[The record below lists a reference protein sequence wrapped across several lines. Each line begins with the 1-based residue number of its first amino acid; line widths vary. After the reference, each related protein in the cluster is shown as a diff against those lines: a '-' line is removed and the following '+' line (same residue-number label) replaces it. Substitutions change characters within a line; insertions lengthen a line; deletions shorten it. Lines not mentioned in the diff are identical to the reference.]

1 MDAMRIAPLAVVV
14 FVAWASSSPLAQ
26 TPDANGN
33 MPAPAIE
40 PSEVA
45 PPAAQPSEA
54 APPPAVVT
62 PGQPTAAPP
71 ARFSFSRVET
81 GLLRLDTQTGMVA
94 LCRSHSAGWA
104 CEAVPEDR
112 AALEKEIAHL
122 QEEVT
127 GLKRE
132 LAALQPAPPPR
143 PPAPVPDTSGRKLP
157 LVTDEDIARA
167 RAFVEE
173 AWRRLV
179 EMLTNFQKDVMRK
192 T

>member
-1 MDAMRIAPLAVVV
+1 MRIAPLAVAVL
-14 FVAWASSSPLAQ
+14 VAWASSPLLAQ

-33 MPAPAIE
+33 MPAPATE

-54 APPPAVVT
+54 APPPVVAR
-62 PGQPTAAPP
+62 PGQPLATPP
-71 ARFSFSRVET
+71 ARFTFSRVET
-81 GLLRLDTQTGMVA
+81 GLLRLDAQTGQVA

-112 AALEKEIAHL
+112 AALEKEIARL
-122 QEEVT
+122 QDEVT

-143 PPAPVPDTSGRKLP
+143 PPATVPDTSGGRPP
-157 LVTDEDIARA
+157 LVSDEDIARA
-167 RAFVEE
+167 RAYVEE

>member
-1 MDAMRIAPLAVVV
+1 MRIASLAVVAIIV
-14 FVAWASSSPLAQ
+14 CASSPLLAQ

-40 PSEVA
+40 PA
-45 PPAAQPSEA
+45 PPAAQPPEPASPVP
-54 APPPAVVT
+54 APPPVLVK
-62 PGQPTAAPP
+62 PGQPAAAPP
-71 ARFSFSRVET
+71 ARFTFSRVET
-81 GLLRLDTQTGMVA
+81 GLLRLDAETGQVA
-94 LCRSHSAGWA
+94 LCRAHNAGWA

-112 AALEKEIAHL
+112 AALEKEIARL
-122 QEEVT
+122 QDEVT

-143 PPAPVPDTSGRKLP
+143 PPAPVPDTGGRKPP
-157 LVTDEDIARA
+157 LVSDEDIARA
-167 RAFVEE
+167 RAYVEE